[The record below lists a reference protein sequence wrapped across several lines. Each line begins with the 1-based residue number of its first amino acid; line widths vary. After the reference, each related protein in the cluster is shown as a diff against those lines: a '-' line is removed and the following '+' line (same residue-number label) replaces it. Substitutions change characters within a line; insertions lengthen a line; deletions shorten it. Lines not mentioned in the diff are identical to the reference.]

1 MITTSLEVAFLI
13 LAVEFGL
20 LAIAISIFLYRG
32 ARTAEA
38 ETAADATELVSKVSN
53 TEDSRRTA
61 LETIFRDKYQYEGDE
76 LKSAVDEFME
86 REKAFYNAV
95 VGAFLGRGKSKISD
109 LNNELTKVVAPWISI
124 TPKKM
129 LDADAA
135 ESLVA
140 EKSGLE
146 EELEETKQVLEKLI
160 KEYNNA
166 FRTELTVDT
175 AAEVSGI
182 ESYDEEAEAADEAPL
197 VADEAPTGGEGA
209 AEPTPPN
216 DVPSGIDI
224 GEEETDE
231 PDLVSAMGEESGE
244 ESGEELEE
252 TTDSAADKPMTADDL
267 DDLMNSLE
275 SELVDGVET
284 V

>member
-1 MITTSLEVAFLI
+1 
-13 LAVEFGL
+13 
-20 LAIAISIFLYRG
+20 
-32 ARTAEA
+32 
-38 ETAADATELVSKVSN
+38 
-53 TEDSRRTA
+53 
-61 LETIFRDKYQYEGDE
+61 
-76 LKSAVDEFME
+76 
-86 REKAFYNAV
+86 
-95 VGAFLGRGKSKISD
+95 
-109 LNNELTKVVAPWISI
+109 
-124 TPKKM
+124 M

-244 ESGEELEE
+244 ELEE